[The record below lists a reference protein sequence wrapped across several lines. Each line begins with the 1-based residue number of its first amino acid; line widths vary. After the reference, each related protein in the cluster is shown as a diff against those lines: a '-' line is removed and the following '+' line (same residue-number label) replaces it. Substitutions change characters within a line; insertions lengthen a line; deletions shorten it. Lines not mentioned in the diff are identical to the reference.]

1 MLRRPLTVLSAL
13 SLLLC
18 GATAVLWVRSWRVAT
33 AFGWDGGAAAGGTY
47 RDYYV
52 VSREG
57 HLSCIALRVTG
68 SDGRRSRFFLD
79 EFKSTPGEEGES
91 DVQLAGFGYKHEEN
105 ADSQYQ
111 RVILPHWAL
120 MTALAAAPLLVLWRS
135 LRRRR
140 RRSLGLCVICG
151 YDLRATPGR
160 CPECGESAAVGG
172 AKA

>member
-1 MLRRPLTVLSAL
+1 MLRRLFTTLSAL

-18 GATAVLWVRSWRVAT
+18 VAVVVLWVRSWRVAT

-79 EFKSTPGEEGES
+79 EFKSAPGEEGES
-91 DVQLAGFGYKHEEN
+91 DVQLAGFGYKREES
-105 ADSQYQ
+105 AEFGYR
-111 RVILPHWAL
+111 RVIVPYWAL
-120 MTALAAAPLLVLWRS
+120 TATFAGYPLLVLGRRF
-135 LRRRR
+135 RRRR
-140 RRSLGLCVICG
+140 RRALGLCPTCG

-160 CPECGESAAVGG
+160 CPECGTPAAGKG
-172 AKA
+172 A